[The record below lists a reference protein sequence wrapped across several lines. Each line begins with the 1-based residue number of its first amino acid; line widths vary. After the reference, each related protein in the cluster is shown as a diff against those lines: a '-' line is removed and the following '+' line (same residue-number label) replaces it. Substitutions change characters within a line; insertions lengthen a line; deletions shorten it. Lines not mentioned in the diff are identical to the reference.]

1 MKAKNLIVF
10 LIGMLPLFSCA
21 DKSSVEFEV
30 FLEGQL
36 VKRDVNKG
44 IWPKYMF
51 ADNIYAIDNDWSF
64 CEGKLTKT
72 EWQKAEKVFTKG
84 HGQNEFGEMSL
95 SKDQDGALYILDHPF
110 EENMISLSLISLTK
124 IKNTDDIAAMKDPN
138 NWEKY
143 DLSKMTS
150 FYMGG
155 NRFEVLTDSTLLVVG
170 TPESDQHHIFSIVN
184 YKNQTFTPLDYWPND
199 STPEALNGEKL
210 MVYTDYSGL
219 IGNGKGRFLYWIEN
233 KGKFAF
239 IFTVDGTK
247 TNILSQLY
255 SDTIQIGGMPKLPI
269 ERIHCCADNNRIYV
283 LQKTLNSKGEKMK
296 QLDMKD
302 PFPYG
307 NVVEVYDW
315 DGVKQQIIH
324 LDHLGQEIML
334 SKDGKTLFLDSGY
347 IQDGSDPYMYSY
359 DLTARGTKSAAN
371 TLQANKAETDTTHI
385 LQIGEK
391 AVDGEFFD
399 LQGNKH
405 RLFDVLGDGR
415 YVLLDFWGV
424 NCGACIKSESE
435 LDEVYKRVKGKLE
448 IVGINLDSVSV
459 WQRNKRSKQMAW
471 SNWSDGQMFKGEFR
485 NHYYDYNAY
494 PFFVLLA
501 PNGRILWELS
511 GYVPGGFL
519 AMADVINGPKQDNS
533 ASLNLAVTKVDAS
546 SSGTKV
552 HFRIHTQ
559 KGLGFTIARD
569 SYLTANGK
577 KCKVTAADGIKLGE
591 DVIAVEKAFTVTKQ
605 YGLDINYCDF
615 TLTFE
620 PFDTLPD
627 SFDFRTGDGEDVMRI
642 LNISLKNT

>member
-1 MKAKNLIVF
+1 MKAKKLIVF
-10 LIGMLPLFSCA
+10 LIGILPFFSCSE
-21 DKSSVEFEV
+21 KNSVEFEV

-36 VKRDVNKG
+36 VKTDVNKG
-44 IWPKYMF
+44 KWPKYMF
-51 ADNIYAIDNDWSF
+51 DDNIYALDNDWNI
-64 CEGKLTKT
+64 CVGKLTQT

-84 HGQNEFGEMSL
+84 HGLNEFGEMSL
-95 SKDQDGALYILDHPF
+95 SQDQDGALYILDHPF

-170 TPESDQHHIFSIVN
+170 TSDSDPHHVFSIVN

-210 MVYTDYSGL
+210 MAYTAYCGL

-239 IFTVDGTK
+239 IFTVGGTK

-255 SDTIQIGGMPKLPI
+255 DDTIQISGKPKLPI

-283 LQKTLNSKGEKMK
+283 LQKTLNSKGEKME

-307 NVVEVYDW
+307 NTVEVYDW

-347 IQDGSDPYMYSY
+347 NQDGSDPYMYSY
-359 DLTARGTKSAAN
+359 DLTARSTKSAAN
-371 TLQANKAETDTTHI
+371 TLQANKSETDTIHI

-405 RLFDVLGDGR
+405 RLYDAFADGR

-459 WQRNKRSKQMAW
+459 WQRNKRSQQMAW
-471 SNWSDGQMFKGEFR
+471 SNWSDGKMFKGEFR

-501 PNGRILWELS
+501 PDGRILWELS

-519 AMADVINGPKQDNS
+519 ALADVINGPQQDNS
-533 ASLNLAVTKVDAS
+533 ATLNLAVTKVDAS

-552 HFRIHTQ
+552 YFRIYTL
-559 KGLGFTIARD
+559 KGLGFTIVRD
-569 SYLTANGK
+569 SYLSVNGK
-577 KCKVTAADGIKLGE
+577 KYKVTAADGIKLGE
-591 DVIAVEKAFTVTKQ
+591 NVIPEVKAFTVTKK
-605 YGLDINYCDF
+605 YGLYINYCDF

-620 PFDTLPD
+620 PFETIPEN
-627 SFDFRTGDGEDVMRI
+627 FDFKAGDGEDAFVIR
-642 LNISLKNT
+642 NISLK

>member
-1 MKAKNLIVF
+1 MKTKKLIVF
-10 LIGMLPLFSCA
+10 LIGILPFFSCSE
-21 DKSSVEFEV
+21 KNSVEFEV

-36 VKRDVNKG
+36 VKRDVNKS
-44 IWPKYMF
+44 IWPKYKF
-51 ADNIYAIDNDWSF
+51 ADNIYAIDNDWNV
-64 CEGKLTKT
+64 CVGKLTKT

-95 SKDQDGALYILDHPF
+95 SQDQDGALYILDHPF

-138 NWEKY
+138 NWERY

-170 TPESDQHHIFSIVN
+170 TSDSDPHHVFSIVN
-184 YKNQTFTPLDYWPND
+184 YKSQTFTPLDYWPND

-210 MVYTDYSGL
+210 MAYTAYCGL

-239 IFTVDGTK
+239 IFTVGGTK

-255 SDTIQIGGMPKLPI
+255 DDTIQISGKPKLPI

-283 LQKTLNSKGEKMK
+283 LQKTLNSKGEKME

-307 NVVEVYDW
+307 NTVEVYDW

-347 IQDGSDPYMYSY
+347 NQDGSDPYMYSY
-359 DLTARGTKSAAN
+359 DLTARSTKSAAN
-371 TLQANKAETDTTHI
+371 TLQANKSETDTLHI

-399 LQGNKH
+399 MQGNKH
-405 RLFDVLGDGR
+405 RLYDAFADGR

-459 WQRNKRSKQMAW
+459 WQRNKRSQQMAW
-471 SNWSDGQMFKGEFR
+471 SNWSDGKMFKGEFR

-501 PNGRILWELS
+501 PDGRILWELS

-519 AMADVINGPKQDNS
+519 ALADVINGPQQDNS
-533 ASLNLAVTKVDAS
+533 ATLNLAVTKVDAS

-552 HFRIHTQ
+552 YFRIYTL
-559 KGLGFTIARD
+559 KGLGFTIASD
-569 SYLTANGK
+569 SYITANGK
-577 KCKVTAADGIKLGE
+577 KYKLTAADGIKLGE
-591 DVIAVEKAFTVTKQ
+591 NVIPEVKAFTVTKK
-605 YGLDINYCDF
+605 YGLYINYCDF

-620 PFDTLPD
+620 PFETIPE
-627 SFDFRTGDGEDVMRI
+627 SFDFKAGDGDDVFVIR
-642 LNISLKNT
+642 NIRSF

>member
-1 MKAKNLIVF
+1 MKTKKLIVF
-10 LIGMLPLFSCA
+10 LIGILPFFSCSE
-21 DKSSVEFEV
+21 KNSVEFEV

-36 VKRDVNKG
+36 VKTDVNKG
-44 IWPKYMF
+44 KWPKYMF
-51 ADNIYAIDNDWSF
+51 DDNIYALDNDWNI
-64 CEGKLTKT
+64 CVGKLTQT

-84 HGQNEFGEMSL
+84 HGQNEFGTMCVSQ
-95 SKDQDGALYILDHPF
+95 DQDGALYILDHPF

-170 TPESDQHHIFSIVN
+170 TSDSDPHHVFSIVN

-210 MVYTDYSGL
+210 MAYTAYCGL

-255 SDTIQIGGMPKLPI
+255 DDTIQISGKPKLPI

-283 LQKTLNSKGEKMK
+283 LQKTLNSKGEKME

-307 NVVEVYDW
+307 NTVEVYDW

-347 IQDGSDPYMYSY
+347 NQDGSDPYMYSY
-359 DLTARGTKSAAN
+359 DLTARSTKSAAN
-371 TLQANKAETDTTHI
+371 TLQANKSETDTIHI

-405 RLFDVLGDGR
+405 RLYDAFADGR

-459 WQRNKRSKQMAW
+459 WKRNKRSQQMAW
-471 SNWSDGQMFKGEFR
+471 SNWSDGKMFKGEFR

-501 PNGRILWELS
+501 PDGRILWELS

-519 AMADVINGPKQDNS
+519 ALADVINGPQQDNS
-533 ASLNLAVTKVDAS
+533 ATLNLAVTKVDAS

-552 HFRIHTQ
+552 CFRIYTL

-569 SYLTANGK
+569 SYLSANGK
-577 KCKVTAADGIKLGE
+577 KYKVTAADGIKLGE
-591 DVIAVEKAFTVTKQ
+591 NVIPEVKAFTVTKK
-605 YGLDINYCDF
+605 YGLYINYCDF

-620 PFDTLPD
+620 PFETLPEN
-627 SFDFRTGDGEDVMRI
+627 FDFKAGDGEDAFVIR
-642 LNISLKNT
+642 NISLK